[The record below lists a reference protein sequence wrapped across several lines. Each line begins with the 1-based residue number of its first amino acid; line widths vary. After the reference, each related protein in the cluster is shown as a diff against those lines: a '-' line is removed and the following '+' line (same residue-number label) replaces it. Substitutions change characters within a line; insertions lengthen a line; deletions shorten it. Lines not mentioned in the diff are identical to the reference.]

1 MELCS
6 GSPPGCHKRLPA
18 KPPSRVRTTSRARPK
33 RLATCLH
40 LPYPPHPPKPP
51 RTLPA
56 AQIGTAACTGL
67 APGWSGASPPA
78 RTPATM
84 PRRRA
89 RMHSVRSG
97 RPGGSDRREHR
108 PVTCLGGGV
117 GGPRSASRHSGR
129 RHQRSWPRRGHVRP
143 RARWTPQRG
152 KPTAWGG
159 PRCGGRWG
167 RGWEGGDGPVRCQ
180 VEGGSGRHRWVVWA
194 QVGGQVASP
203 GVPVTQ
209 VGGIG
214 GHTRG

>member
-6 GSPPGCHKRLPA
+6 GSPPRCHKRLPA

-40 LPYPPHPPKPP
+40 PPYPPHPPKPP

-78 RTPATM
+78 AV
-84 PRRRA
+84 PRRQA

-108 PVTCLGGGV
+108 PVTCLGGG

-143 RARWTPQRG
+143 RARWTPQGG

-167 RGWEGGDGPVRCQ
+167 WMGGRGRAGALPGG
-180 VEGGSGRHRWVVWA
+180 GGEREA
-194 QVGGQVASP
+194 QVGCVGTGGRP
-203 GVPVTQ
+203 GGVPWGPGDT
-209 VGGIG
+209 GGG
-214 GHTRG
+214 DRGDTRG